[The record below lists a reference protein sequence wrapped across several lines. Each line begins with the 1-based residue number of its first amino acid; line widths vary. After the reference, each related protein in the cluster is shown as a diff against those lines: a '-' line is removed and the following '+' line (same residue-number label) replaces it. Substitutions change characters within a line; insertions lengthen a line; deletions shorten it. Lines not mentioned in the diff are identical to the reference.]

1 MQSIKKSPGHL
12 YCFDKEYWNVYMVI
26 FYDVKSFTK
35 ESISHLL
42 NVNCES
48 KTIKIS

>member
-26 FYDVKSFTK
+26 YYVAKEVSIAHWIYITYETKS
-35 ESISHLL
+35 IVLG
-42 NVNCES
+42 
-48 KTIKIS
+48 